1 MNDWT
6 SAESKAS
13 PPAAPAN
20 PLLDRAIL
28 PTLLGLAWP
37 NLIALTTQSIVV
49 IVETICVGR
58 IGIEAL
64 AAMALVFPL
73 IALTHM
79 LSSGAM
85 GGGISSAISR
95 ALGAEDVERARS
107 LAVHA
112 IGIGLAAGL
121 AMTVVVIS
129 VAPDL
134 LAMLGGKGLV
144 LDLAIVYATTFFSG
158 AVVIWL
164 CNTLISIVRGTGNMR
179 LPSATLIV
187 IAISQIIFGVSLG
200 LGFGPFP
207 RLGLMGIALGQ
218 IAANVLGAILL
229 ATQLT
234 GTSARLRLG
243 LSGVSANAGMIR
255 DILKVGAVACLSPVQ
270 SILCIV
276 VLTRLA
282 ATFGT
287 TPLAG
292 FGIGMRLELLLVPI
306 AFSIGVACVPMVGM
320 AIGAGRV
327 DRARRVAWTGA
338 CVAGALIGSIGLGLA
353 WYPGLW
359 GGLFTSEPAVL
370 DAVSRYLGIAGF
382 GFPAYGFALCLYFA
396 SQGSGKILGPVLGG
410 TVRLAGVLAGGWW
423 LLETKGEFEML
434 ALVILMSLIAYAVA
448 TALFVR
454 ITNWAP
460 RSTVGGGTGA

>member
-6 SAESKAS
+6 SDEHKVSA
-13 PPAAPAN
+13 PAAQSN

-49 IVETICVGR
+49 IVETLCIGR

-73 IALTHM
+73 IALTNM
-79 LSSGAM
+79 LSAGAM

-95 ALGAEDVERARS
+95 ALGAGDDERARS
-107 LAVHA
+107 LAAHA

-121 AMTVVVIS
+121 AMTIIFVA
-129 VAPDL
+129 VAPGL
-134 LAMLGGKGLV
+134 LALLGGRGLV
-144 LDLAIVYATTFFSG
+144 LELAIVYARTFFLG

-164 CNTLISIVRGTGNMR
+164 FNTLISIVRGTGNMR
-179 LPSATLIV
+179 LPSATLIA
-187 IAISQIIFGVSLG
+187 IAIAQIIFGVT
-200 LGFGPFP
+200 LGFGLGPIP
-207 RLGLMGIALGQ
+207 RLGLMGIAIGQ
-218 IAANVLGAILL
+218 IAATGLGAIFL
-229 ATQLT
+229 ATRLT
-234 GTSARLRLG
+234 GRGARLRLG
-243 LSGVSANAGMIR
+243 LSGVRANAGMIR

-287 TPLAG
+287 TALAG

-338 CVAGALIGSIGLGLA
+338 CIAGALIGSIGLVLA
-353 WYPGLW
+353 WQPRLW

-370 DAVSRYLGIAGF
+370 DAVNRYLGIAGF

-396 SQGSGKILGPVLGG
+396 SQGSGRIVGPVLGG
-410 TVRLAGVLAGGWW
+410 RVRLAGVLVGGWW

-434 ALVILMSLIAYAVA
+434 ALVILSSLMAYAAA

-454 ITNWAP
+454 LTDWGP
-460 RSTVGGGTGA
+460 RPARNAIGS

>member
-6 SAESKAS
+6 SDDAKGSA
-13 PPAAPAN
+13 PAAPAN
-20 PLLDRAIL
+20 PLLDHAIL

-49 IVETICVGR
+49 IVETFCIGR
-58 IGIEAL
+58 IGTEAL

-73 IALTHM
+73 IALTQM
-79 LSSGAM
+79 LSGGAM
-85 GGGISSAISR
+85 GGGVSSAISR
-95 ALGAEDVERARS
+95 AIGAADGERARS

-121 AMTVVVIS
+121 AMTIAFVAA
-129 VAPDL
+129 APDL
-134 LAMLGGKGLV
+134 LALLGGRDLV
-144 LDLAIVYATTFFSG
+144 LELAIAYATTFFLG

-164 CNTLISIVRGTGNMR
+164 FNTLMSIVRGTGNMR
-179 LPSATLIV
+179 LPSATLIAV
-187 IAISQIIFGVSLG
+187 AIAQIMFGLT
-200 LGFGPFP
+200 LGFGLGPFP
-207 RLGLMGIALGQ
+207 RLGLMGIAIGQ
-218 IAANVLGAILL
+218 IMAHALGAIFL

-234 GTSARLRLG
+234 GRSARLRLG
-243 LSGVSANAGMIR
+243 FSGVSANAGMVG

-276 VLTRLA
+276 VLTKLA

-306 AFSIGVACVPMVGM
+306 SFSIGVACVPMVGM

-338 CVAGALIGSIGLGLA
+338 CLAGALIGSIGLVLA
-353 WYPGLW
+353 WNPRLW
-359 GGLFTSEPAVL
+359 GVLFSSEPAVL

-410 TVRLAGVLAGGWW
+410 TVRLAAVLVGGWW
-423 LLETKGEFEML
+423 LLETKRELDSL
-434 ALVILMSLIAYAVA
+434 AFVILGSLMAYAAA

-454 ITNWAP
+454 LTRWGPPPAHTP
-460 RSTVGGGTGA
+460 V